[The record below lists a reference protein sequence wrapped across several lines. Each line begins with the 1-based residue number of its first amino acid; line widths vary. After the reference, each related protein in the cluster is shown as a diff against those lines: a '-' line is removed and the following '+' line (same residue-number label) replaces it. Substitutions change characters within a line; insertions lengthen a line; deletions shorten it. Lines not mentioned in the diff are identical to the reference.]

1 MNTNNE
7 TNIIRGILNE
17 AFIQTQPTSKSFAP
31 PKAASA
37 FTSVS
42 SVPATTS
49 ASTSVPTPTTAGIQT
64 KRPMSHEELMGMVKK
79 STKQAADWD
88 NENFLNTFKANLE
101 QSRTAKTPK
110 ERNSSFDT
118 AMSDLDAH
126 MARSDERQQK
136 YKDWRAGRAAEGAEW
151 AQRGEA
157 RDKVNAVRKENE
169 KYLGDL
175 KANLQ
180 QSRTAKTPEERKQ
193 AFNMA
198 MTNVDT
204 FVSKAEGRQQ
214 KIDAGR
220 TPKTETQGKQ
230 LKGMD
235 APPPTE
241 YFKKNPELWEKRKQ
255 TVAKFAAANTSEER
269 QRHMDEVKRLDAG
282 SEPLPSTGYKP
293 YTKEN
298 PEFEG
303 ETSHYPK

>member
-7 TNIIRGILNE
+7 MNIIRGILHE
-17 AFIQTQPTSKSFAP
+17 AFIQTQPTGKSFAP
-31 PKAASA
+31 PKAASV
-37 FTSVS
+37 FTPVS
-42 SVPATTS
+42 SVPTTTPT
-49 ASTSVPTPTTAGIQT
+49 STSVPTPAAAGIQT
-64 KRPMSHEELMGMVKK
+64 KRPMSHEELMDMVKK
-79 STKQAADWD
+79 SMDTTQQALQAGKRRDAAVADYRASAPAAPNEAAIRQDARASFTTDGHWD
-88 NENFLNTFKANLE
+88 A
-101 QSRTAKTPK
+101 
-110 ERNSSFDT
+110 D
-118 AMSDLDAH
+118 
-126 MARSDERQQK
+126 K
-136 YKDWRAGRAAEGAEW
+136 YKAWRAGRAAEGAEW
-151 AQRGEA
+151 AQVGAAKGRVA
-157 RDKVNAVRKENE
+157 DVKKENE

-214 KIDAGR
+214 KIDADR
-220 TPKTETQGKQ
+220 TPKVDTQGKPIQ
-230 LKGMD
+230 GMD

-241 YFKKNPELWEKRKQ
+241 HFKKNPELWEKRKQ
-255 TVAKFAAANTSEER
+255 AAARLIAAKTPEER
-269 QRHMDEVKRLDAG
+269 QRHMDEVKKLDAG
-282 SEPLPSTGYKP
+282 SETLPSTGYKP

>member
-7 TNIIRGILNE
+7 MNIIRGILNE

-42 SVPATTS
+42 SVPATAS
-49 ASTSVPTPTTAGIQT
+49 ASTSVPTPTAAGIQT
-64 KRPMSHEELMGMVKK
+64 KRPMSHEELMDMVKK
-79 STKQAADWD
+79 STAQTQDALQAGKRRDAAVADYRASAPAAPNEAAIRQDARANFTTDGRWD
-88 NENFLNTFKANLE
+88 A
-101 QSRTAKTPK
+101 
-110 ERNSSFDT
+110 D
-118 AMSDLDAH
+118 
-126 MARSDERQQK
+126 K
-136 YKDWRAGRAAEGAEW
+136 YKAWRAGRAAEGSEW
-151 AQRGEA
+151 AQVGAAKGRVA
-157 RDKVNAVRKENE
+157 DVKKENE

-180 QSRTAKTPEERKQ
+180 QSRTAKTPEERKG

-214 KIDAGR
+214 KIDADR
-220 TPKTETQGKQ
+220 TPKVDTQGKPIQ
-230 LKGMD
+230 GMD

-255 TVAKFAAANTSEER
+255 AVVNFSASKTAEER
-269 QRHMDEVKRLDAG
+269 QRHLDIVKKLDTG